1 MFGSRH
7 SRHQHFGALSDRRR
21 VRCTRARRLRVE
33 TMEGRLMLSAAP
45 TELSPQ
51 VWQGAYAT
59 DVVGQLNLGAGQ
71 ILPLSLSN
79 DGGYVL
85 FDTTRSNWQ
94 QSWSDQMIV
103 RSTSIT
109 ASDLDARGQ
118 LFTDA
123 YGGVTGLGG
132 FGLGGLSHTN
142 VLVYPAGIDLTADA
156 NTGSVLTP
164 QGSPSGQS
172 EGGSIPI
179 HAVLAGV
186 RAEIAAGRPNVS
198 SVLARRNPITT
209 SPTRSDVA
217 LSAGGLSGEVGRAV
231 VFEFAGGEPASS
243 ERSAKDDRIS
253 QLRVGDASQEG
264 DGPLSMV
271 EGRGSE
277 STKSGDGGR
286 AAQGDRSSPAG
297 ESQQNRVDPSRKQA
311 AAGAGDV
318 FGGKAALP
326 IAQANWIHDQSGGS
340 PDATDAVAVIGDA
353 DTSQLAKAAAFE
365 QFGDDEAARV
375 ESTGTLWWRSW
386 AVAPLL
392 LALALEQI
400 AARRSRHP
408 QAETPRSM
416 IRTPSRWPGLR
427 LEDRD

>member
-1 MFGSRH
+1 MFGSRN
-7 SRHQHFGALSDRRR
+7 SRRKRSGASSGRRR

-33 TMEGRLMLSAAP
+33 TIEGRLMLSAAP
-45 TELSPQ
+45 AELAPQ

-59 DVVGQLNLGAGQ
+59 DVGQLNLGAGQ
-71 ILPLSLSN
+71 ILSPSLSH

-85 FDTTRSNWQ
+85 FDTTKSNWQ
-94 QSWSDQMIV
+94 QSWSDQVIV

-118 LFTDA
+118 LFTDF
-123 YGGVTGLGG
+123 YGGVTGLGE
-132 FGLGGLSHTN
+132 FGSGGLSHTN
-142 VLVYPAGIDLTADA
+142 VLVYPAGIDLTVDA

-164 QGSPSGQS
+164 QGSPSGLS

-186 RAEIAAGRPNVS
+186 RAEIAAGRSHASP
-198 SVLARRNPITT
+198 VLAHRNPITT

-217 LSAGGLSGEVGRAV
+217 LSAGGLSSEVGRAV
-231 VFEFAGGEPASS
+231 VFEFAGGEPASG

-253 QLRVGDASQEG
+253 RLRVSDASNEG

-271 EGRGSE
+271 EAQRNE
-277 STKSGDGGR
+277 NKKSSDGGR
-286 AAQGDRSSPAG
+286 AAQGDRSSPAS
-297 ESQQNRVDPSRKQA
+297 ESEQNRVDPSRKQA
-311 AAGAGDV
+311 ASGAGDV
-318 FGGKAALP
+318 FGGKAAP
-326 IAQANWIHDQSGGS
+326 SIAQANWIDGQSV
-340 PDATDAVAVIGDA
+340 DA
-353 DTSQLAKAAAFE
+353 SRLATAAAFE

-375 ESTGTLWWRSW
+375 ESTDALGWRSW

-392 LALALEQI
+392 LALALERI

-408 QAETPRSM
+408 QAETPRSL
-416 IRTPSRWPGLR
+416 IRTPSRWQGLR
-427 LEDRD
+427 VEDRD